1 MLSGYAKREWTT
13 ILVIGAMLGTAL
25 LLNGW
30 WVPAVLVLL
39 VAAAGALFFRDP
51 HRRTPSQ
58 RGVVVAPADG
68 RISSVHDVEH
78 FGPFDEPA
86 VCVRIFMSVLDV
98 HINRSPCHG
107 IITRITHKPGDHM
120 NTLNPRSA
128 EVNESNLL
136 ILAHPIRRTPV
147 AAVRQIAGLLAR
159 TIHCAAKEQQIL
171 QRGQRFGMIKLGSTT
186 EVYLPRSLEP
196 EVTVTQGQ
204 HVAAGVTVVARV
216 RTPTQDDSPPP
227 QRTVARSAP
236 RSVAPTP

>member
-13 ILVIGAMLGTAL
+13 ILVIGAMVAAAL

-30 WVPAVLVLL
+30 WLPAVLALL
-39 VAAAGALFFRDP
+39 VALAGALFFRDP

-68 RISSVHDVEH
+68 RVSSVHDVEH
-78 FGPFDEPA
+78 FQPFDEPA
-86 VCVRIFMSVLDV
+86 VCVRIFMSVFDV

-107 IITRITHKPGDHM
+107 LITRITHKPGDHT

-171 QRGQRFGMIKLGSTT
+171 QRGQRFGMIKLGSRT
-186 EVYLPRSLEP
+186 ELVVPREAGLEI
-196 EVTVTQGQ
+196 
-204 HVAAGVTVVARV
+204 VARLGDKV
-216 RTPTQDDSPPP
+216 QAGSTLLARYVPSTIPPEGATRP
-227 QRTVARSAP
+227 
-236 RSVAPTP
+236 